1 MKKRLYSQAFLITLL
16 GPPDRASVV
25 RNELQMRVLIPH
37 THRAIWPGSSFAEN
51 VESSAEVRLT
61 AWLHPKRG
69 GDLAID
75 RASALGATPPLQ
87 RSYERRSSLLAQTDA
102 DPADR
107 ELFRAYCAGF
117 DIHVVESHWRS
128 MVVSGPLDRLIEAFG
143 ATVAIFTDGDGN
155 RFRHRSGSLHVP
167 PEIATIVSG
176 IFGLHLW
183 PRSSRLGPLQR
194 HSIPLSASD
203 VIDRYQFPDA
213 DGTGVTVG
221 IVQFRGE
228 FKADDFS
235 RCMAA
240 QGVTSSPPIIKRID
254 NAALQHDIQ
263 TTKDLEAALDIQII
277 SALAPG
283 ARTVIYQ
290 APDSERGFLDAIR
303 TAIFDDE
310 LAPSI
315 LSISYGWPEQL
326 WTPAAVSILE
336 ELFAAAA
343 LLGVSV
349 FCASGDNGAEL
360 QYDGRPHVLAPA
372 SSPFVHACGATTIV
386 ADSPTLQE
394 TVWENTG
401 GGFSERFGAPSWQK
415 AMPAGPAQSAALGR
429 GVPDIAAQESPG
441 YLVYLD
447 GVELAVGGT
456 SAVAPMWAALAARVN
471 QRLGTPIGFFAPLL
485 YASHPTGF
493 REIVDGSNGHFE
505 AHAGW
510 NACTGLGV
518 PLGRAIEALLI
529 HTA

>member
-1 MKKRLYSQAFLITLL
+1 
-16 GPPDRASVV
+16 
-25 RNELQMRVLIPH
+25 
-37 THRAIWPGSSFAEN
+37 
-51 VESSAEVRLT
+51 
-61 AWLHPKRG
+61 
-69 GDLAID
+69 
-75 RASALGATPPLQ
+75 
-87 RSYERRSSLLAQTDA
+87 
-102 DPADR
+102 
-107 ELFRAYCAGF
+107 
-117 DIHVVESHWRS
+117 
-128 MVVSGPLDRLIEAFG
+128 MVISGPLDRLIEAFG
-143 ATVAIFTDGDGN
+143 ATVAIFTDDAGN

-167 PEIATIVSG
+167 PEIAAIVNG
-176 IFGLHLW
+176 VFGLHQW

-194 HSIPLSASD
+194 HSTPLSAND

-228 FKADDFS
+228 FKPDDFA

-240 QGVTSSPPIIKRID
+240 QGVTSAPPIIKRID

-263 TTKDLEAALDIQII
+263 TTKDLEAALDIQIV

-303 TAIFDDE
+303 TALFDDE

-315 LSISYGWPEQL
+315 LSISYGWAERL
-326 WTPAAVSILE
+326 WTPAAVNVLQ
-336 ELFAAAA
+336 ELFTAAA

-360 QYDGRPHVLAPA
+360 QYDGRPHALAPA

-386 ADSPTLQE
+386 PGSPALQE
-394 TVWENTG
+394 TAWEHTG
-401 GGFSERFGAPSWQK
+401 GAFSERFGTPPWQM
-415 AMPAGPAQSAALGR
+415 ATRTDAIAGAASGR
-429 GVPDIAAQESPG
+429 GVPDVAAQESPG

-447 GVELAVGGT
+447 GVELAAGGT
-456 SAVAPMWAALAARVN
+456 SAVAPMWAALAARIT
-471 QRLGTPIGFFAPLL
+471 QRLGTLIGFFAPLL

-493 REIVDGSNGHFE
+493 REVVAGSNGYFQ

>member
-1 MKKRLYSQAFLITLL
+1 
-16 GPPDRASVV
+16 
-25 RNELQMRVLIPH
+25 
-37 THRAIWPGSSFAEN
+37 
-51 VESSAEVRLT
+51 
-61 AWLHPKRG
+61 
-69 GDLAID
+69 
-75 RASALGATPPLQ
+75 
-87 RSYERRSSLLAQTDA
+87 
-102 DPADR
+102 
-107 ELFRAYCAGF
+107 
-117 DIHVVESHWRS
+117 
-128 MVVSGPLDRLIEAFG
+128 MVISGPLDRLIEAFG
-143 ATVAIFTDGDGN
+143 ATVATFTDADGN

-167 PEIATIVSG
+167 PEIAAIVSG
-176 IFGLHLW
+176 VFGLHQW

-194 HSIPLSASD
+194 HSTPLSAND
-203 VIDRYQFPDA
+203 VIERYQFPDA

-228 FKADDFS
+228 FKADDFAL
-235 RCMAA
+235 CMAA
-240 QGVTSSPPIIKRID
+240 QGVTSAAPIIKRID

-290 APDSERGFLDAIR
+290 APDNERGFLDAIR

-310 LAPSI
+310 LAPSV

-326 WTPAAVSILE
+326 WTPAAVNILE
-336 ELFAAAA
+336 ELFAVAA

-360 QYDGRPHVLAPA
+360 QYDGKPHVLAPA

-394 TVWENTG
+394 TAWGNTG
-401 GGFSERFGAPSWQK
+401 GGFSERFGAPPWQQ
-415 AMPAGPAQSAALGR
+415 ALQTATPGGATALGR

-456 SAVAPMWAALAARVN
+456 SAVAPLWSALAARIN
-471 QRLGTPIGFFAPLL
+471 QRLGVPIGFFAPLL
-485 YASHPTGF
+485 YASHPTCF
-493 REIVDGSNGHFE
+493 REVVDGGNGYFQ